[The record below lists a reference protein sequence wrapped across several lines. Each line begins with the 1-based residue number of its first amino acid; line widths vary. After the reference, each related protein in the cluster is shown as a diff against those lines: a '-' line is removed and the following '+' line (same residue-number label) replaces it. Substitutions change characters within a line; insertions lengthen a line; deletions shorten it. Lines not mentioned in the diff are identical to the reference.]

1 MPYIVQKDLNEIAM
15 NYGKGQMIEP
25 GIPSQQYPGYIN
37 YPGG

>member
-25 GIPSQQYPGYIN
+25 GIPSHNIQDI
-37 YPGG
+37 